1 MAKKSWL
8 ERNKR
13 KQETV
18 KKYAALRAQ
27 LKAKRDYA
35 GLAKLPRDAS
45 PVRLVNRCAMSGRR
59 HAYLRKFGVSRLK
72 ENIAKILKS
81 EGYVSEVAVD
91 GKAIKKLKI
100 RLKYNGKKNVI
111 EGLRRVSKP
120 GLRKYVGA
128 TEIPRVLG
136 GLGVAVL
143 STPEGIMTD
152 TQARKKNLGGELL
165 CYVW

>member
-1 MAKKSWL
+1 ML
-8 ERNKR
+8 TRLRNGGR
-13 KQETV
+13 
-18 KKYAALRAQ
+18 ALQ
-27 LKAKRDYA
+27 PHIE
-35 GLAKLPRDAS
+35 LPHS
-45 PVRLVNRCAMSGRR
+45 
-59 HAYLRKFGVSRLK
+59 HLK
-72 ENIAKILKS
+72 ESIAKILKT

-111 EGLRRVSKP
+111 EGSKRISKP

-128 TEIPRVLG
+128 TEIPRVLN

-143 STPEGIMTD
+143 STPEGVMTG

-165 CYVW
+165 CYIW